1 LTEEEEWRE
10 WMVDEGGNWQRIDK
24 WLVSLDGV
32 TWSRMMVQA
41 WIRAGRV
48 RVNGREV
55 KVNYRLKEGETVAL
69 AVPPAE
75 EVQIEPEAIPLDIRF
90 EDRDVIV
97 VNKPRGMVVHPAPG
111 NPRGTL
117 VNALLAHCR
126 DLSGIGGVIRPGIGH
141 RIDKDTSGLIMAA
154 KNDEAHQALAAQ
166 LKAHRVERVYTAVVH
181 GEIPHDR
188 GTVDA
193 PIGRDPHN
201 RQRMA
206 VVHRTGKRA
215 VTHFIVRERFR
226 EATLIECRLETGRT
240 HQIRVHMQY
249 IGHPLIGDLVYGPKK
264 NRYPIQGQALH
275 ARVLGFEHPRT
286 GERVRL
292 EAELPEDMERLL
304 AHLRAESL

>member
-1 LTEEEEWRE
+1 MSDSSDPQNGLLDRARE
-10 WMVDEGGNWQRIDK
+10 ARD
-24 WLVSLDGV
+24 SL
-32 TWSRMMVQA
+32 
-41 WIRAGRV
+41 RAFALELPEAYEDHPWGECV
-48 RVNGREV
+48 V

-69 AVPPAE
+69 SVPPVE
-75 EVQIEPEAIPLDIRF
+75 EIHIEPEAIPLDIRY
-90 EDRDVIV
+90 EDQDVIV

-117 VNALLAHCR
+117 VNALLAHCK
-126 DLSGIGGVIRPGIGH
+126 DLSGIGGVIRPGIVH

-181 GEIPHDR
+181 HEIPHDR

-193 PIGRDPHN
+193 PIGRDPHH

-215 VTHFIVRERFR
+215 VTHFVVRERFR
-226 EATLIECRLETGRT
+226 DATLIECRLETGRT

-264 NRYPIQGQALH
+264 CRYPIRGQALH

-286 GERVRL
+286 GERIRL
-292 EAELPEDMERLL
+292 EAELPLDMERLL
-304 AHLRAESL
+304 AQLRAESL

>member
-1 LTEEEEWRE
+1 LTAEEERRKWA
-10 WMVDEGGNWQRIDK
+10 VDESGNGQRIDK
-24 WLVSLDGV
+24 WLSSLDGV

-48 RVNGREV
+48 RVDGREV

-69 AVPPAE
+69 SVPPVE
-75 EVQIEPEAIPLDIRF
+75 EIHIEPEAIPLDVRY
-90 EDRDVIV
+90 EDQDVIV

-111 NPRGTL
+111 NLRGTL
-117 VNALLAHCR
+117 VNALLAHCN
-126 DLSGIGGVIRPGIGH
+126 DLSGIGGVIRPGIVH
-141 RIDKDTSGLIMAA
+141 RLDKDTSGLIMAA

-166 LKAHRVERVYTAVVH
+166 LKAHRVERIYAAVVY

-193 PIGRDPHN
+193 PIGRDPRH

-215 VTHFIVRERFR
+215 VTHFVVRERFR
-226 EATLIECRLETGRT
+226 GATLVECRLETGRT

-249 IGHPLIGDLVYGPKK
+249 IGYPLIGDLVYGPKK
-264 NRYPIQGQALH
+264 KRYAIERQALH

-286 GERVRL
+286 GERIRL
-292 EAELPEDMERLL
+292 EAELPEDMEELL
-304 AHLRAESL
+304 AQLRAESL

>member
-1 LTEEEEWRE
+1 MTEGEEWRH
-10 WMVDEGGNWQRIDK
+10 WTVDEGGNGQRIDK

-48 RVNGREV
+48 RVDGREV

-69 AVPPAE
+69 SVPPVE
-75 EVQIEPEAIPLDIRF
+75 EIHIEPEAIPLDIRY
-90 EDRDVIV
+90 EDEDVIV

-117 VNALLAHCR
+117 VNALLAHCK
-126 DLSGIGGVIRPGIGH
+126 DLSGIGGVFRPGIVH

-154 KNDEAHQALAAQ
+154 KNDQAHQALAAQ
-166 LKAHRVERVYTAVVH
+166 LKAHRVERIYTAVVH
-181 GEIPHDR
+181 HEIPHDR

-193 PIGRDPHN
+193 PIGRDPHH

-215 VTHFIVRERFR
+215 VTHFVVRERFR
-226 EATLIECRLETGRT
+226 DATLIECRLETGRT

-249 IGHPLIGDLVYGPKK
+249 IGHPLIGDLVYGPRKS
-264 NRYPIQGQALH
+264 RYPIRGQALH
-275 ARVLGFEHPRT
+275 ARVLGFDHPRT
-286 GERVRL
+286 GERIRL
-292 EAELPEDMERLL
+292 EAELPQDMERLL
-304 AHLRAESL
+304 AQLRAESL